1 MPNFSQLNLFLEK
14 YFDGQ
19 VSPAQNEQF
28 RLAFEAYL
36 EWNEKINVISRKDIE
51 NLTERHFLHSL
62 AIAKRVSFTP
72 GTRLLDVGTGG
83 GFPGIPLAIMFPEVS
98 FHLVDSV
105 NKKIKVVSE
114 IVQVAGLKNVEYSVQ
129 RVEEMKDQYD
139 FVLSRAVSSM
149 NKFIPWVRKR
159 IHCGNRNKVKNGILY
174 LRGGDVKAEMA
185 KIRGLKGK
193 WKTTP
198 LKDYFE
204 EEFFESKFL
213 LEIKVCSDKARR
225 K

>member
-1 MPNFSQLNLFLEK
+1 VSETQHSQF
-14 YFDGQ
+14 
-19 VSPAQNEQF
+19 A
-28 RLAFEAYL
+28 LAFDACV
-36 EWNEKINVISRKDIE
+36 EWNEKVNVISRKDIE
-51 NLTERHFLHSL
+51 NLAERHFLHSL
-62 AIAKRVSFTP
+62 AIAKHIRFVP
-72 GTRLLDVGTGG
+72 GTRLLDAGTGG
-83 GFPGIPLAIMFPEVS
+83 GFPGIPLAIMFPEAS

-114 IVQVAGLKNVEYSVQ
+114 IVQAAGLSNVEYSVQ

-149 NKFIPWVRKR
+149 DKFIPWVRKR
-159 IHCGNRNKVKNGILY
+159 IHCRNRHKIKNGILY

-185 KIRGLKGK
+185 MIRGLKGK

-198 LKDYFE
+198 LKEYFE

-213 LEIKVCSDKARR
+213 LEISLCTDKARR